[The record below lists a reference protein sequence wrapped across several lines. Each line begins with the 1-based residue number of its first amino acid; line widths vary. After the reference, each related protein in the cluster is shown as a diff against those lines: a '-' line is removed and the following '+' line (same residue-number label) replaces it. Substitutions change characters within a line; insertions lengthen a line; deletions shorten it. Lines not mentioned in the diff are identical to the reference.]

1 MCDKNGTNNSLS
13 GRVSLS
19 LSPPPFISM
28 LLYSLHFHSGF
39 ASNTLLLELKYFRM
53 KSFSQ
58 IGVSEFLLFFS
69 TISGMEVMSFFS
81 LSVSLVRRIG
91 DLGEE

>member
-1 MCDKNGTNNSLS
+1 MIKMAQII
-13 GRVSLS
+13 LS
-19 LSPPPFISM
+19 LAESHFLYHPPPFISM

>member
-19 LSPPPFISM
+19 LSPPPPFISM
-28 LLYSLHFHSGF
+28 LFYSLHFHSGF

-58 IGVSEFLLFFS
+58 TGVSEFL
-69 TISGMEVMSFFS
+69 FS
-81 LSVSLVRRIG
+81 LQSPAWK
-91 DLGEE
+91 